1 MTKSTTTTPHYITLN
16 ALISKNR
23 LTFSYFPPAA
33 SKTET
38 LSVTVNN
45 PLNFEKKIEAE
56 ANKLGKQYHQIIIIA
71 RKIA

>member
-1 MTKSTTTTPHYITLN
+1 MTKPTAATPHYITLN
-16 ALISKNR
+16 ALIAKNR

-56 ANKLGKQYHQIIIIA
+56 ANKLGNQYHQIILIERQIA
-71 RKIA
+71 